1 MDNFWYILTSTAL
14 GVTFIFLTV
23 LSDKIMVT
31 DKHDDE
37 KRKMKKSTGF
47 KWEVEENSIFL
58 EFDFLT
64 ASAKKSDL
72 WAKLSVHNFRD
83 ILPLKGVSIYFR
95 S

>member
-1 MDNFWYILTSTAL
+1 MMT
-14 GVTFIFLTV
+14 
-23 LSDKIMVT
+23 
-31 DKHDDE
+31 
-37 KRKMKKSTGF
+37 KREQKKKSTGF

-83 ILPLKGVSIYFR
+83 ILPLKSVSIYFR